1 MIPDI
6 MQGWDNFFVAEAGAA
21 AALAGLLFVAVSINL
36 SRILEFPNLP
46 ARAAEALLSLLSV
59 LVVSTFA
66 LVPGQAPRTYGL
78 EIGLTGLLTWA
89 VQTNLLRRCYPFD
102 RQYSNP
108 VVRIAMNQLPPLTVV
123 AAGALLWAGHP
134 DGIYWM
140 VPATLM
146 AFAAGIFGA
155 WVLLV
160 EIQR

>member
-66 LVPGQAPRTYGL
+66 LVPGQSRRAYGL
-78 EIGLTGLLTWA
+78 EIGLAALLTWA
-89 VQTNLLRRCYPFD
+89 VQTILLRRTYRFD
-102 RQYSNP
+102 RKYSNL
-108 VVRIAMNQLPPLTVV
+108 VARVAMNQLPPLTFGV
-123 AAGALLWAGHP
+123 AGLMLFAGNP
-134 DGIYWM
+134 DGVYWM

-146 AFAAGIFGA
+146 AFAAGIFST